1 MTADEINKTPSL
13 QTNQVEMWK
22 QWQDAN
28 EHPDHLRPLHNSFK
42 GLIQSQVNKYKN
54 LEALPPPLLTA
65 KANELF
71 LDSLR
76 TYNPNKSAMS
86 THVTNNLKRLDR
98 YVKTYQNAGRIQE
111 SRAGNFG
118 EYLAAKTTL
127 TDELGRS
134 PSAEELATHMTVAL
148 NKPISSNEALRYMKE
163 DRKDIGEA
171 SWSDDSLT
179 RIPSASAMI
188 LRLVSQELK
197 PEQRA
202 VFERLFGINGARR
215 QKPSEIALALRVHPS
230 KISRIRKEI
239 EKVLKKYG
247 LQVMAG

>member
-13 QTNQVEMWK
+13 QTKQIEMWK
-22 QWQDAN
+22 QWQSSN
-28 EHPDHLRPLHNSFK
+28 EDPNHLRPLHNSFK

-54 LEALPPPLLTA
+54 LEALPPPMLQA

-71 LDSLR
+71 LESLR
-76 TYNPNKSAMS
+76 NYNPNKSAMS

-98 YVKTYQNAGRIQE
+98 FVKTYQNAGRIQE
-111 SRAGNFG
+111 SRAGNFA
-118 EYLAAKTTL
+118 EYLAAKSSL
-127 TDELGRS
+127 IEDLGRA
-134 PSAEELATHMTVAL
+134 PTAEELAAHMTTSM
-148 NKPISSNEALRYMKE
+148 NKTISSNEAMRYMKE

-188 LRLVSQELK
+188 LRLVAQELK

-202 VFERLFGINGARR
+202 VYERLFGVNGARR
-215 QKPSEIALALRVHPS
+215 QRPSEIALALRVHPS

-247 LQVMAG
+247 LQVMAE